1 MKALDNQTKGIY
13 SGNGTRVHLQQ
24 RICQHVKTI
33 CDGNC
38 DKEYIDWNN
47 KNWEDFVNFVE
58 GL

>member
-1 MKALDNQTKGIY
+1 MPLTTEQKASILYKARECIFS
-13 SGNGTRVHLQQ
+13 SGYVK
-24 RICQHVKTI
+24 HVQLM